1 MRFSLNTP
9 IIRYVLLLGL
19 ALALIAE
26 FLSISPANQF
36 QKELLGDEEDI
47 QAF

>member
-19 ALALIAE
+19 ALIAE
-26 FLSISPANQF
+26 FLSIFPANQF
-36 QKELLGDEEDI
+36 QKELLGDEEDS